1 MSHRSTLRRGRAAV
15 VAGLIASAGLGLT
28 ACTGGSAGAT
38 GAGPAS
44 SAAAD
49 APDSAAQGGSG
60 SQGSGGSTGGT
71 GTAARGAHTG
81 GAHTGG
87 AHTGQKDQAGDRVG
101 RCTTDGLQAGWG
113 SEGGGVPDM
122 KSDQQQIAAV
132 WLKNIGG
139 APCTLSGFP
148 GVQIKGTDGSTW
160 DLARSSK
167 KPVPTVLKPNA
178 HTSFTIALLPTT
190 RADDKKVE
198 PGQLLITPP
207 NEQKHFQLQWPYG
220 GAILDQSGATH
231 PGTFVNPINVQ

>member
-15 VAGLIASAGLGLT
+15 VAGLIATAGLGLT

-49 APDSAAQGGSG
+49 APDSAAQGGTG
-60 SQGSGGSTGGT
+60 SQGSGGSEGSGGSTGGT
-71 GTAARGAHTG
+71 GTAAR
-81 GAHTGG
+81 G

-139 APCTLSGFP
+139 TPCTLSGFP

-231 PGTFVNPINVQ
+231 PGTFINPINVQ